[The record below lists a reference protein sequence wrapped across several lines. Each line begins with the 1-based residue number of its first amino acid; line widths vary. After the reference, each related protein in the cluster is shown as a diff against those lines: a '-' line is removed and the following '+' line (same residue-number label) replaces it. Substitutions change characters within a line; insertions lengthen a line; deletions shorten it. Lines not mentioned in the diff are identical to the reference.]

1 MTSSQMYELAKQAV
15 IDHEKISPE
24 DENQPDVL
32 WVGGVMEQRRAV
44 VWCGEK
50 LFAVFYDTILRVTTV
65 VGYVRE
71 E

>member
-15 IDHEKISPE
+15 IVHEKISPE
-24 DENQPDVL
+24 DKNQPDVL

-50 LFAVFYDTILRVTTV
+50 LYMVNYNANTEETV
-65 VGYVRE
+65 VDTYARE
-71 E
+71 A